1 MARLHPVLTIAITG
15 AIALAISACS
25 KPDEGKAPF
34 APPAGQT
41 REVFTNQVAN
51 ISLKVPAMN
60 IDGAMSQTRTTTLQL
75 TPDEPAADGSVNVT
89 ATVDFANAQLTGAL
103 FPGSEMDMSSVYKA
117 FADGLMGQTISATI
131 GADGNIISTADIEKL
146 AESVNSK
153 LDTKS
158 IPEALGENAE
168 ATVKGIFERLLG
180 DDEIRGLIEHVVL
193 PRSLEKLEPGVTW
206 TRQSK
211 VDFGLVPT
219 NASYTYT
226 VKERTETN
234 VTIEEAGTYDLDQG
248 ATGLISMFVDN
259 PIVKA
264 MGEASV
270 TLSGTGTGTYV
281 LDSATGWTNS
291 YEGTT
296 ALAGKFTVGPLNAD
310 LGVNVVQDY
319 TSTFK

>member
-1 MARLHPVLTIAITG
+1 MARSLRIASIAFTG
-15 AIALAISACS
+15 AIALTISACS
-25 KPDEGKAPF
+25 NPDEGKAPF
-34 APPAGQT
+34 APPADQT
-41 REVFTNQVAN
+41 REIFTNQVAD
-51 ISLKVPAMN
+51 ITLKVPAMS
-60 IDGAMSQTRTTTLQL
+60 IDGAMSQTRTTTLLL
-75 TPDEPAADGSVNVT
+75 TPEAPAADGSVTVN
-89 ATVDFANAQLTGAL
+89 ATVDYANAQLGGAL

-117 FADGLMGQTISATI
+117 FADGLVGQTISATV
-131 GADGNIISTADIEKL
+131 GADGNIISTTDVEKL

-153 LDTKS
+153 LDGDS

-168 ATVKGIFERLLG
+168 ATVKGIFQRLLG
-180 DDEIRGLIEHVVL
+180 DDEINGLVEHVVL
-193 PRSLEKLEPGVTW
+193 PRPLEKLDPGVTW

-219 NASYTYT
+219 NATFTYT

-234 VTIEEAGTYDLDQG
+234 VTIEEAGAYELDSG

-264 MGEASV
+264 MGEATV
-270 TLSGTGTGTYV
+270 TLSGTGTGTYI
-281 LDSATGWTNS
+281 LDSATGWTDS
-291 YEGTT
+291 YAGTT